1 MIPFEPLEHTAD
13 IGLRSYGKTLKEAFE
28 NAARGM
34 FSLMTDLAKVENKKR
49 YEVEVRSEDAE
60 GLLVE
65 WLNELVFLFETEL
78 GVFKDVEIT
87 DWDEKSRLQ
96 GFAYG
101 EDIDLNRHQFETQI
115 KACTYHMLKISKN
128 DLWKC
133 QVIFDV

>member
-1 MIPFEPLEHTAD
+1 VIPFEPLEHTAD

-34 FSLMTDLAKVENKKR
+34 FSLMTDVTKVEKKKT
-49 YEVEVRSEDAE
+49 YEVQVRSEDAE

-65 WLNELVFLFETEL
+65 WLNELIFLFETEL
-78 GVFKDVEIT
+78 AVFNDFEVRR
-87 DWDEKSRLQ
+87 WDEKSYLKA
-96 GFAYG
+96 FAYG
-101 EDIDLNRHQFETQI
+101 EDIDLKRHEFEIQI
-115 KACTYHMLKISKN
+115 KACTYHMLKISKS

>member
-34 FSLMTDLAKVENKKR
+34 FSLMTDVTKVEKKKT
-49 YEVEVRSEDAE
+49 YEVQVRSEDAE

-65 WLNELVFLFETEL
+65 WLNELIFLFETEL
-78 GVFKDVEIT
+78 AVFNDFEVRR
-87 DWDEKSRLQ
+87 WDEKSYLKA
-96 GFAYG
+96 FAYG
-101 EDIDLNRHQFETQI
+101 EDIDLKRHEFEIQI
-115 KACTYHMLKISKN
+115 KACTYHMLKISKS